1 MLNDLAPDSLPRL
14 LRRCALSG
22 SIVGVV
28 GFVAATFIAPFWGAL
43 GFAVGIGLA
52 LANMRF
58 LAHQVLSIEVVDGST
73 TKQVRRR
80 LRTKALTRLMAAT
93 AIVALALWLSGPL
106 GVGIVSGLVVYQV
119 VFVANVFRTVATQ
132 GGIE

>member
-1 MLNDLAPDSLPRL
+1 MLNDLSPDSLPRL

-22 SIVGVV
+22 TIVGVV
-28 GFVAATFIAPFWGAL
+28 GFVVATFIAPFWGAL

-80 LRTKALTRLMAAT
+80 LRTKALTRLMVAT
-93 AIVALALWLSGPL
+93 AIVVLALWLSGPL

>member
-1 MLNDLAPDSLPRL
+1 VLNELAPDSLPRL
-14 LRRCALSG
+14 LRRCALTG
-22 SIVGVV
+22 VLVDVV
-28 GFVAATFIAPFWGAL
+28 GFVIATFIAPFWGAF
-43 GFAVGIGLA
+43 GFAVGTGLA

-58 LAHQVLSIEVVDGST
+58 LAHQVLSIEVVEGST

-80 LRTKALTRLMAAT
+80 LRTKALTRLAT
-93 AIVALALWLSGPL
+93 ATAVVVVALWISGPL
-106 GVGIVSGLVVYQV
+106 GMGIVSGLVVYQV